1 MRPLKYKEKL
11 IDKLNSTTE
20 DGILD
25 SIKYCLENYR
35 NFYFRDL
42 LKKLTY
48 TDFGWLYY

>member
-11 IDKLNSTTE
+11 IDNLNSTTK
-20 DGILD
+20 DGIFD

-42 LKKLTY
+42 LKQLTY
-48 TDFGWLYY
+48 TDFG